1 MGRASPIHKPPV
13 MAQIFHEFNYLP
25 AEIRASIWEFA
36 VDTQQR
42 IITTS
47 DGIKILKAPTPPLFL
62 VSHEAKEC
70 AMRQYRRHPN
80 EYRQYHPDGAGCI
93 QQAGGGSHGRDA
105 GGDGN
110 DIKAVAADESR
121 ATKTPYFAP
130 KYDILLLLPGMPD
143 GFGDAIWRRLLGMP
157 RVAFRSL
164 QHANMIFGQI
174 SPSNASETS
183 AVRAICASNITEL
196 WILNDCN
203 DGSEGNGNGA
213 AKSTGSAVRW
223 SRKLPKYWLH
233 PHCEVEGGSSSDD
246 GSDAD
251 SAFRHLLRMNG
262 FVRDEQCHGPPIL

>member
-1 MGRASPIHKPPV
+1 
-13 MAQIFHEFNYLP
+13 MAQVFHQFNYLP
-25 AEIRASIWEFA
+25 AEIRASIWELA

-42 IITTS
+42 IITTC

-80 EYRQYHPDGAGCI
+80 EYRQYPDGGCI
-93 QQAGGGSHGRDA
+93 QTSDA
-105 GGDGN
+105 C
-110 DIKAVAADESR
+110 AAMTAESR
-121 ATKTPYFAP
+121 DKGPYFAP
-130 KYDILLLLPGMPD
+130 KYDILLLLPGTAD

-196 WILNDCN
+196 WILNDEQHHHHK
-203 DGSEGNGNGA
+203 DGGGGGDDGDAN
-213 AKSTGSAVRW
+213 SAVRW

-233 PHCEVEGGSSSDD
+233 PHCEVESANGDD
-246 GSDAD
+246 CQDAD
-251 SAFRHLLRMNG
+251 GAFRHLLRMNG
-262 FVRDEQCHGPPIL
+262 FARDERRHGPPIL